1 MLRHRRSTHGEA
13 VAKAL
18 EQQDK
23 DEAAARGPPPAIF
36 NPPIVNE
43 QVSESSSR
51 PMNVQWM
58 VPNRAT
64 RPYTRYPDI
73 PRATE
78 DAAVPTAAPA
88 TYSLGAMYTPTTWQS
103 MAPSEPAQNSTHDGG
118 QATKEGQYHQG

>member
-1 MLRHRRSTHGEA
+1 MLRHRRTHGGA
-13 VAKAL
+13 VAAAL

-43 QVSESSSR
+43 QVGEGSSR

-73 PRATE
+73 PRTTE
-78 DAAVPTAAPA
+78 DAAVPTAAQA
-88 TYSLGAMYTPTTWQS
+88 TYSLSVMYTSTTWQS
-103 MAPSEPAQNSTHDGG
+103 MAPPEPTQDSAYDGS
-118 QATKEGQYHQG
+118 QATNGGQYHQQ